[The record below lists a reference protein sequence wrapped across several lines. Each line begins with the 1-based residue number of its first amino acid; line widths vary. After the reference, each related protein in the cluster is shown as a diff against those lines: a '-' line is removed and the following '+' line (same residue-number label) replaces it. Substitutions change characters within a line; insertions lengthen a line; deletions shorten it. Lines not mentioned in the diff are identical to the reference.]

1 MYLIQFIFFKD
12 DAGLVGYINGYV
24 FILNTVLLQSLRF
37 IFNFTR
43 TGVELMEDIMSYFVK
58 LTFGLIGVMIVIR
71 LLGHKELAQITP
83 LDFVYALILGSIV
96 EESLYET
103 TTPVYHMLLMLAYW
117 GLLIYVIERFAMKN
131 ERFRRLTK
139 GHAQLLINDGKV
151 DDKVLNRHNMD
162 VDEVRELLRLNG
174 IFSLREVKHAIMET
188 SGKLSIV
195 RYASEEPAQ
204 RNELLD
210 DYKENA
216 MSFLFIDA
224 GKVEHRALH
233 AAGYD
238 EDWLERT
245 VEEETGYKTKD
256 IFLAEWSE
264 TEGFFI
270 QAK

>member
-1 MYLIQFIFFKD
+1 
-12 DAGLVGYINGYV
+12 
-24 FILNTVLLQSLRF
+24 
-37 IFNFTR
+37 
-43 TGVELMEDIMSYFVK
+43 MEDIMSYFVK
-58 LTFGLIGVMIVIR
+58 LTVGLIGVMIVIR

-103 TTPVYHMLLMLAYW
+103 TTPVYHMVLMLAYW
-117 GLLIYVIERFAMKN
+117 GLLIYVMERFAMKN

-139 GHAQLLINDGKV
+139 GSAQLLISDGIV
-151 DDKVLNRHNMD
+151 DRKVLNRHNMD
-162 VDEVRELLRLNG
+162 VDEVRELLRMNG
-174 IFSLREVKHAIMET
+174 VFSLREVKHAIMET
-188 SGKLSIV
+188 SGKLSVV

-204 RNELLD
+204 RSELLD
-210 DYKENA
+210 DYQENSMA
-216 MSFLFIDA
+216 YLFID
-224 GKVEHRALH
+224 GGQVEHRTLQ

-245 VEEETGYKTKD
+245 VEEETGHKAED

-270 QAK
+270 QTK

>member
-1 MYLIQFIFFKD
+1 
-12 DAGLVGYINGYV
+12 
-24 FILNTVLLQSLRF
+24 
-37 IFNFTR
+37 
-43 TGVELMEDIMSYFVK
+43 MEDIISYFVK
-58 LTFGLIGVMIVIR
+58 LTVGLIGVMAVIK

-103 TTPVYHMLLMLAYW
+103 TTPFYHMVIMLAFW
-117 GLLIYVIERFAMKN
+117 GLLIYVIERFSMKN

-139 GHAQLLINDGKV
+139 GQAQLLINDGKV

-162 VDEVRELLRLNG
+162 IDELRELLRMNG
-174 IFSLREVKHAIMET
+174 VFSLREVKHAIMET

-195 RYASEEPAQ
+195 RYAGEEPAH
-204 RNELLD
+204 RSELLE
-210 DYKENA
+210 DYQENA
-216 MSFLFIDA
+216 MSFLFIDG
-224 GKVEHRALH
+224 GKIEYRALQ

-245 VEEETGYKTKD
+245 VEEETGYKAKD

>member
-1 MYLIQFIFFKD
+1 
-12 DAGLVGYINGYV
+12 
-24 FILNTVLLQSLRF
+24 
-37 IFNFTR
+37 
-43 TGVELMEDIMSYFVK
+43 MEDIMSYFIK
-58 LTFGLIGVMIVIR
+58 LTVGLIGVMTVIR

-83 LDFVYALILGSIV
+83 IDFVYALILGSIV

-103 TTPVYHMLLMLAYW
+103 TTPVYHMVIMLAYW

-139 GHAQLLINDGKV
+139 GSAQLLINDGKV
-151 DDKVLNRHNMD
+151 DEKVLKRHNMD
-162 VDEVRELLRLNG
+162 IDEVRELLRMNDV
-174 IFSLREVKHAIMET
+174 FSLREVKHAIMET

-195 RYASEEPAQ
+195 KYASEEPAQ
-204 RNELLD
+204 RSELLS
-210 DYKENA
+210 DYKENS

-224 GKVEHRALH
+224 GKVEYRTLQ

-238 EDWLERT
+238 KDWLERT
-245 VEEETGYKTKD
+245 IEEETGYESKD

-264 TEGFFI
+264 AEGFFI

>member
-1 MYLIQFIFFKD
+1 
-12 DAGLVGYINGYV
+12 
-24 FILNTVLLQSLRF
+24 
-37 IFNFTR
+37 
-43 TGVELMEDIMSYFVK
+43 MEDIMSYFVK
-58 LTFGLIGVMIVIR
+58 LTVGLIGVMIVIR

-103 TTPVYHMLLMLAYW
+103 TTPVYHMVLMLAYW
-117 GLLIYVIERFAMKN
+117 GLLIYVMERFAMKN

-139 GHAQLLINDGKV
+139 GSAQLLISDGIV
-151 DDKVLNRHNMD
+151 DRKVLNRHNMD
-162 VDEVRELLRLNG
+162 VDEVRELLRMNG
-174 IFSLREVKHAIMET
+174 VFSLREVKHAIMET
-188 SGKLSIV
+188 SGKLSVV

-204 RNELLD
+204 RSELLD
-210 DYKENA
+210 DYQENSMA
-216 MSFLFIDA
+216 YLFID
-224 GKVEHRALH
+224 GGQVEHRALQ

-245 VEEETGYKTKD
+245 VEEETGHKAED

-270 QAK
+270 QTK